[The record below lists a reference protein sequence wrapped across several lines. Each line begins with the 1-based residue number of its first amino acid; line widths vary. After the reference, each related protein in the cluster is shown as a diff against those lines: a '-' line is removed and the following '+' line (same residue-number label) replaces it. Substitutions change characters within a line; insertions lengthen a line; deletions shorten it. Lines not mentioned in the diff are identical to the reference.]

1 MDEDDFT
8 SQKGKEI
15 KVILLG
21 DTGVGK
27 TSIINRYINNKF
39 DPDNDSTLS
48 SSFSTKEVIK
58 NDVLYRLNLWDT
70 IGQEKYNAITNILI
84 KGSNIV
90 ILVYSVD
97 SLSSFENIDFW
108 YNNIKDILQE
118 DKYILAIVGNKSD
131 LINEDESI
139 VSEEEARNFA
149 KGKNAY
155 FKLISAKEDQ
165 DGINSLLDILLEELL
180 RLNYVTVTE
189 SYVIKRSK
197 HKDTEKGKKKAK
209 DAKLDKAEDC
219 IYVKKKFIYQI
230 MSFKKILI
238 YVFGCIG
245 S

>member
-1 MDEDDFT
+1 MDEDDFS

-39 DPDNDSTLS
+39 DPDNDNTLS

-97 SLSSFENIDFW
+97 SFSSFENIDFW
-108 YNNIKDILQE
+108 YNNVKDILQE

-131 LINEDESI
+131 LIKEDEAV
-139 VSEEEARNFA
+139 VSEEEARNYA
-149 KGKNAY
+149 KGKNAF

-165 DGINSLLDILLEELL
+165 NGIKSLLDILLGELL
-180 RLNYVTVTE
+180 RLNYVTVTD

-197 HKDTEKGKKKAK
+197 HKDTEKGKKK
-209 DAKLDKAEDC
+209 
-219 IYVKKKFIYQI
+219 KKK
-230 MSFKKILI
+230 KRK
-238 YVFGCIG
+238 C
-245 S
+245 

>member
-197 HKDTEKGKKKAK
+197 HKDTEKGKKK
-209 DAKLDKAEDC
+209 
-219 IYVKKKFIYQI
+219 KKK
-230 MSFKKILI
+230 KKK
-238 YVFGCIG
+238 C
-245 S
+245 

>member
-1 MDEDDFT
+1 MDEDDFS

-39 DPDNDSTLS
+39 DPDNDNTLS

-58 NDVLYRLNLWDT
+58 NDVLYILNLWDT

-97 SLSSFENIDFW
+97 SFSSFENIDFW
-108 YNNIKDILQE
+108 YNSVKDILQE

-197 HKDTEKGKKKAK
+197 HKDTEKGKKK
-209 DAKLDKAEDC
+209 
-219 IYVKKKFIYQI
+219 KKK
-230 MSFKKILI
+230 KKK
-238 YVFGCIG
+238 C
-245 S
+245 

>member
-1 MDEDDFT
+1 MDEDDFS

-39 DPDNDSTLS
+39 DPDNDNTLS

-58 NDVLYRLNLWDT
+58 NDVLYILNLWDT

-90 ILVYSVD
+90 ILVYSID
-97 SLSSFENIDFW
+97 SFSSFENIDFW
-108 YNNIKDILQE
+108 YNSVKDILQE

-131 LINEDESI
+131 LIKEDEAV
-139 VSEEEARNFA
+139 VSEEEARNYA
-149 KGKNAY
+149 KGKNAF

-165 DGINSLLDILLEELL
+165 DGIKSLLDILLGELL
-180 RLNYVTVTE
+180 RLNYVTVTD

-197 HKDTEKGKKKAK
+197 HKDTEKGKKK
-209 DAKLDKAEDC
+209 
-219 IYVKKKFIYQI
+219 KKK
-230 MSFKKILI
+230 KRK
-238 YVFGCIG
+238 C
-245 S
+245 

>member
-1 MDEDDFT
+1 MDEDDFS

-39 DPDNDSTLS
+39 DPDNDNTLS

-131 LINEDESI
+131 LIKEDEAV
-139 VSEEEARNFA
+139 VSEEEARNYA
-149 KGKNAY
+149 KGKNAF

-165 DGINSLLDILLEELL
+165 DGIKSLLDILLGELL
-180 RLNYVTVTE
+180 RLNYVTVTD

-197 HKDTEKGKKKAK
+197 HKDTEKGKKK
-209 DAKLDKAEDC
+209 
-219 IYVKKKFIYQI
+219 KKK
-230 MSFKKILI
+230 KRK
-238 YVFGCIG
+238 C
-245 S
+245 

>member
-1 MDEDDFT
+1 MDEDDFS

-39 DPDNDSTLS
+39 DPDNDNTLS

-84 KGSNIV
+84 KGSNII

-97 SLSSFENIDFW
+97 SFSSFENIDFW
-108 YNNIKDILQE
+108 YNSVKDILQE

-131 LINEDESI
+131 LIKEDEAV
-139 VSEEEARNFA
+139 VSEEEARNYA
-149 KGKNAY
+149 KGKNAF

-165 DGINSLLDILLEELL
+165 DGIKSLLDILLGELL
-180 RLNYVTVTE
+180 RLNYVTVTD

-197 HKDTEKGKKKAK
+197 HKDTEKGKKK
-209 DAKLDKAEDC
+209 
-219 IYVKKKFIYQI
+219 KKK
-230 MSFKKILI
+230 KRK
-238 YVFGCIG
+238 C
-245 S
+245 

>member
-90 ILVYSVD
+90 ILAYSVD

-108 YNNIKDILQE
+108 YNNIQDILQE

-197 HKDTEKGKKKAK
+197 HKDTEKGKKK
-209 DAKLDKAEDC
+209 
-219 IYVKKKFIYQI
+219 KKK
-230 MSFKKILI
+230 KKK
-238 YVFGCIG
+238 C
-245 S
+245 

>member
-70 IGQEKYNAITNILI
+70 IGQEKYNAITTILI

-118 DKYILAIVGNKSD
+118 DKYVLAIVGNKSD

-197 HKDTEKGKKKAK
+197 HKDTEKGKKK
-209 DAKLDKAEDC
+209 
-219 IYVKKKFIYQI
+219 KKK
-230 MSFKKILI
+230 KKK
-238 YVFGCIG
+238 C
-245 S
+245 

>member
-131 LINEDESI
+131 LINEDESL

-197 HKDTEKGKKKAK
+197 HKDTEKGKKK
-209 DAKLDKAEDC
+209 
-219 IYVKKKFIYQI
+219 KKK
-230 MSFKKILI
+230 KKK
-238 YVFGCIG
+238 C
-245 S
+245 

>member
-1 MDEDDFT
+1 MDEDDFS

-39 DPDNDSTLS
+39 DPDNDNTLS

-58 NDVLYRLNLWDT
+58 NDVLYKLNLWDT

-97 SLSSFENIDFW
+97 SFSSFENIDFW
-108 YNNIKDILQE
+108 YNSVKDILQE

-131 LINEDESI
+131 LIKEDEAV
-139 VSEEEARNFA
+139 VSEEEARNYA
-149 KGKNAY
+149 KGKNAF

-165 DGINSLLDILLEELL
+165 DGIKSLLDLLLEELL
-180 RLNYVTVTE
+180 RLNYVTVTD

-197 HKDTEKGKKKAK
+197 HKDTEKGKKK
-209 DAKLDKAEDC
+209 
-219 IYVKKKFIYQI
+219 KKK
-230 MSFKKILI
+230 KRKN
-238 YVFGCIG
+238 
-245 S
+245 

>member
-1 MDEDDFT
+1 MDEDDFS

-39 DPDNDSTLS
+39 DPDNDNTLS

-197 HKDTEKGKKKAK
+197 HKDTEKGKKK
-209 DAKLDKAEDC
+209 
-219 IYVKKKFIYQI
+219 KKK
-230 MSFKKILI
+230 KKK
-238 YVFGCIG
+238 C
-245 S
+245 

>member
-1 MDEDDFT
+1 MDEDDFS

-39 DPDNDSTLS
+39 DPDNDNTLS
-48 SSFSTKEVIK
+48 SSFSTKEIIK

-97 SLSSFENIDFW
+97 SFSSFENIDFW
-108 YNNIKDILQE
+108 YNSVKDILQE
-118 DKYILAIVGNKSD
+118 DKYMLAIVGNKSD
-131 LINEDESI
+131 LIKEDEAV
-139 VSEEEARNFA
+139 VSEEEARNYA
-149 KGKNAY
+149 KGKNAF

-165 DGINSLLDILLEELL
+165 DGINGLLDLLLEELL
-180 RLNYVTVTE
+180 RLNYITVTN

-197 HKDTEKGKKKAK
+197 HKVTEKEKKK
-209 DAKLDKAEDC
+209 
-219 IYVKKKFIYQI
+219 KKK
-230 MSFKKILI
+230 KKK
-238 YVFGCIG
+238 C
-245 S
+245 

>member
-1 MDEDDFT
+1 MDEDDFS

-39 DPDNDSTLS
+39 DPDNDNTLS
-48 SSFSTKEVIK
+48 SSFSTKEIIK

-97 SLSSFENIDFW
+97 SFSSFENIDFW
-108 YNNIKDILQE
+108 YNSVKDILQE

-131 LINEDESI
+131 LIKEDEAV
-139 VSEEEARNFA
+139 VSEEEAKNYA
-149 KGKNAY
+149 KGKNAF

-165 DGINSLLDILLEELL
+165 DGIKSLLDILLGELL
-180 RLNYVTVTE
+180 RLNYVTVTD

-197 HKDTEKGKKKAK
+197 HRDTEKGKKK
-209 DAKLDKAEDC
+209 
-219 IYVKKKFIYQI
+219 KKK
-230 MSFKKILI
+230 KRK
-238 YVFGCIG
+238 C
-245 S
+245 

>member
-1 MDEDDFT
+1 MDEDDFS

-39 DPDNDSTLS
+39 DPDNDNTLS
-48 SSFSTKEVIK
+48 SSFSTKEIIK

-97 SLSSFENIDFW
+97 SFSSFENIDFW
-108 YNNIKDILQE
+108 YNSVKDILQE
-118 DKYILAIVGNKSD
+118 DKYVLAIVGNKSD
-131 LINEDESI
+131 LIKEDEAV
-139 VSEEEARNFA
+139 VSEEEAKNYA
-149 KGKNAY
+149 KGKNAF

-165 DGINSLLDILLEELL
+165 DGINSLLDLLLEELL
-180 RLNYVTVTE
+180 RLNYITVTN

-197 HKDTEKGKKKAK
+197 HKVTEKEKKK
-209 DAKLDKAEDC
+209 
-219 IYVKKKFIYQI
+219 KKK
-230 MSFKKILI
+230 KKK
-238 YVFGCIG
+238 C
-245 S
+245 

>member
-1 MDEDDFT
+1 MDEDDFS

-39 DPDNDSTLS
+39 DPDNDNTLS

-97 SLSSFENIDFW
+97 SFSSFENIDFW
-108 YNNIKDILQE
+108 YNSVKDILQE

-131 LINEDESI
+131 LIKEDEAV
-139 VSEEEARNFA
+139 VSEEEARNYA
-149 KGKNAY
+149 KGKNAF

-165 DGINSLLDILLEELL
+165 DGIKSLLDILLGELL
-180 RLNYVTVTE
+180 RLNYVTVTD

-197 HKDTEKGKKKAK
+197 HKDTEKGKKK
-209 DAKLDKAEDC
+209 KL
-219 IYVKKKFIYQI
+219 
-230 MSFKKILI
+230 
-238 YVFGCIG
+238 
-245 S
+245 

>member
-1 MDEDDFT
+1 MDEDDFS

-39 DPDNDSTLS
+39 DPDNDNTLS

-90 ILVYSVD
+90 ILVYSID
-97 SLSSFENIDFW
+97 SFSSFENIDFW
-108 YNNIKDILQE
+108 YNSVKDILQE

-131 LINEDESI
+131 LIKEDEAV
-139 VSEEEARNFA
+139 VSEEEARNYA
-149 KGKNAY
+149 KGKNAF
-155 FKLISAKEDQ
+155 FKLISAKEGQ
-165 DGINSLLDILLEELL
+165 DGIKSLLDILLGELL
-180 RLNYVTVTE
+180 RLNYVTVTD

-197 HKDTEKGKKKAK
+197 HKDTEKGKKK
-209 DAKLDKAEDC
+209 
-219 IYVKKKFIYQI
+219 KKK
-230 MSFKKILI
+230 KRK
-238 YVFGCIG
+238 C
-245 S
+245 

>member
-97 SLSSFENIDFW
+97 SFSSFENIDFW
-108 YNNIKDILQE
+108 YNSVKDILQE

-197 HKDTEKGKKKAK
+197 HKDTEKGKKK
-209 DAKLDKAEDC
+209 
-219 IYVKKKFIYQI
+219 KKK
-230 MSFKKILI
+230 KKK
-238 YVFGCIG
+238 C
-245 S
+245 

>member
-1 MDEDDFT
+1 MDEDDFS

-39 DPDNDSTLS
+39 DPDNDNTLS

-97 SLSSFENIDFW
+97 SFSSFENIDFW
-108 YNNIKDILQE
+108 YNSVKDILQE

-131 LINEDESI
+131 LIKEDEAV
-139 VSEEEARNFA
+139 VSEEEARNYA
-149 KGKNAY
+149 KGKNAF

-165 DGINSLLDILLEELL
+165 DGIKSLLDILLGELL
-180 RLNYVTVTE
+180 RLNYVTVTD

-197 HKDTEKGKKKAK
+197 HKNTEKGKKK
-209 DAKLDKAEDC
+209 
-219 IYVKKKFIYQI
+219 KKK
-230 MSFKKILI
+230 KRK
-238 YVFGCIG
+238 C
-245 S
+245 

>member
-131 LINEDESI
+131 LIKEDEAV
-139 VSEEEARNFA
+139 VSEEEARNYA
-149 KGKNAY
+149 KGKNAF

-165 DGINSLLDILLEELL
+165 DGIKSLLDILLGELL
-180 RLNYVTVTE
+180 RLNYVTVTD

-197 HKDTEKGKKKAK
+197 HKDTEKGKKK
-209 DAKLDKAEDC
+209 
-219 IYVKKKFIYQI
+219 KKK
-230 MSFKKILI
+230 KRR
-238 YVFGCIG
+238 C
-245 S
+245 